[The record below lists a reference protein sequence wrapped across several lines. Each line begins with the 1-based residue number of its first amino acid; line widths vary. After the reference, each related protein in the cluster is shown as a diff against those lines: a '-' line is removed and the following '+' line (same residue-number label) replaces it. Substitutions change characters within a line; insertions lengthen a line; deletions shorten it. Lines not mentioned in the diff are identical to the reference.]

1 MLKVWKTKQETLGE
15 MDYIF
20 MIDGVMYSP
29 TNWTYWKNLFVKKW
43 NEQAYESEQLKNI
56 RVHDL
61 RDSHGMFLLMNGADL
76 KTIQKKLRHAKAT
89 TTMIYYLDKLPEK
102 EDKILQGF

>member
-1 MLKVWKTKQETLGE
+1 MR
-15 MDYIF
+15 D
-20 MIDGVMYSP
+20 P
-29 TNWTYWKNLFVKKW
+29 NNWTEWKKKFVKLW
-43 NEQAYESEQLKNI
+43 NKQASKDKQLENI

-89 TTMIYYLDKLPEK
+89 TTMNHYLGKLPEV
-102 EDKILQGF
+102 EEKILQGY